1 MANGTGE
8 MGKPPRLAT
17 ACKSAYSRPGIALQ
31 LVRWLQH
38 KLHHVR
44 CVDGV
49 RVVAFEPVNIDRI
62 ESALRLIGEHDPIRY
77 RHLVQDLERI
87 WVSVV
92 PGSVARFRRSDWT
105 CELDEPFVETATPG
119 LIASVIVHEATHARL
134 YRMGFGYEEAIR
146 ERVEKICLRRELAF
160 ARRFP
165 NESAV
170 QWAEASLHSLPD
182 LSNDGFARRRGED
195 FRAIF
200 LRLGM
205 PGWLASFF
213 VSTSSWL
220 HRRRQRKSADIR

>member
-1 MANGTGE
+1 M
-8 MGKPPRLAT
+8 
-17 ACKSAYSRPGIALQ
+17 RPGTALR

-44 CVDGV
+44 RIDGV
-49 RVVAFEPVNIDRI
+49 LVVAFEPVNIDRI
-62 ESALRLIGEHDPIRY
+62 ESALRLIGDHDPIRY

-105 CELDEPFVETATPG
+105 CDLDEPFVETATPE
-119 LIASVIVHEATHARL
+119 LIASAIVHEATHARL

-146 ERVEKICLRRELAF
+146 ERVEHICLRRELAF
-160 ARRFP
+160 AAKIP
-165 NESAV
+165 GGIDNHD
-170 QWAEASLHSLPD
+170 AEAILHSLPD

-205 PGWLASFF
+205 PGWLAGFF

-220 HRRRQRKSADIR
+220 HRRRRRKSAGTR